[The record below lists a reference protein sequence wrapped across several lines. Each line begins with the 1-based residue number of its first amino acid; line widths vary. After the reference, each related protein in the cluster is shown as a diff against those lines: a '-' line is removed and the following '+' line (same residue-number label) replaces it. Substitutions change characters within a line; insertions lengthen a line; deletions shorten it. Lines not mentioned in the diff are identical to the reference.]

1 MVKTILILAFVVMM
15 GFILVNRQ
23 RVFIRDP
30 VATVYR
36 NEVKQ
41 SGIQVFINY
50 SNDVLLEKE
59 EEPGA
64 YRTIL
69 QNWDETPGIPS
80 DLVCIRWMACLTRAD
95 HAPANPIVRTGKGKY
110 DPKVTMT
117 SREISFVD
125 GDGTR
130 VRVELH

>member
-1 MVKTILILAFVVMM
+1 MLKTILILAFVVMM

-36 NEVKQ
+36 NEAKQ
-41 SGIQVFINY
+41 SGIHVYINY

-69 QNWDETPGIPS
+69 QNWDQKPGTPS
-80 DLVCIRWMACLTRAD
+80 DLVCIRWMACLTRDD
-95 HAPANPIVRTGKGKY
+95 HAPANPIVRISRSKY
-110 DPKVTMT
+110 DPEVTMT
-117 SREISFVD
+117 SREVSFVD
-125 GDGTR
+125 AAGTR
-130 VRVELH
+130 VRVELR

>member
-15 GFILVNRQ
+15 GFIVVNRQ

-36 NEVKQ
+36 NDVKQ
-41 SGIQVFINY
+41 SGVQVYINY
-50 SNDVLLEKE
+50 SNDVLLEKD

-69 QNWDETPGIPS
+69 QNWDQVPGTAS
-80 DLVCIRWMACLTRAD
+80 DLVCIRWMACLTRDD
-95 HAPANPIVRTGKGKY
+95 HAPANPLLHIGKGKY

-117 SREISFVD
+117 SGEISFVD
-125 GDGTR
+125 GGGTR
-130 VRVELH
+130 VRVELR